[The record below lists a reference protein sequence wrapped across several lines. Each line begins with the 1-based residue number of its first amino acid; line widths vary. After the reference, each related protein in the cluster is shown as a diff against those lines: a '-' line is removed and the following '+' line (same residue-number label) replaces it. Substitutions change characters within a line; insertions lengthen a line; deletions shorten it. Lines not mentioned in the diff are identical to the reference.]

1 MTGDQ
6 HMSLLCIKIFGTYL
20 RNQKLSVPLSPSSD
34 LMWLGL
40 SDLGSPVIMDSEDI
54 IKIYDKKSS
63 LWKVVCDMNRQVKNN
78 KIIFFIISLLN
89 TIYLK

>member
-6 HMSLLCIKIFGTYL
+6 HMSLLCIQIFGTRL
-20 RNQKLSVPLSPSSD
+20 RNQQLNVPLSPSSD
-34 LMWLGL
+34 LIWLGL

-63 LWKVVCDMNRQVKNN
+63 LWKVVCDMNCQVKDNE
-78 KIIFFIISLLN
+78 IIY
-89 TIYLK
+89 IYILFLY